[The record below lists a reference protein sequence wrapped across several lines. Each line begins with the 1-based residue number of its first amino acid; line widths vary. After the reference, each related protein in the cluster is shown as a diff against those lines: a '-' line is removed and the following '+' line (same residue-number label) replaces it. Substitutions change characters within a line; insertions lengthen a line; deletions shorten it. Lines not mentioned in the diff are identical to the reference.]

1 MKINLTES
9 ELWTLVTCLCHRGN
23 ELNNEFTN
31 IQNYFK
37 RDRRLTHR
45 YLLYC
50 KTIVG
55 EAIDVATLHI
65 ELLQRL
71 PQDSQIKEDIQSAA
85 ENLKVYKDA
94 YNYFISS
101 DDFMEVRVKNND

>member
-23 ELNNEFTN
+23 ELNNELAS

-37 RDRRLTHR
+37 HNESLTWGFLVH
-45 YLLYC
+45 C
-50 KTIVG
+50 ETVVG
-55 EAIDVATLHI
+55 EAIDIATLHI

-71 PQDSQIKEDIQSAA
+71 PQDNQIKEDIQSAA

-94 YNYFISS
+94 YNCLASPDNFV
-101 DDFMEVRVKNND
+101 EVQVKNSD